1 MKTLVKPVAA
11 LTLVVS
17 GACFAQTP
25 GLPAA
30 AEPTAPASRIGP
42 PVPGAP
48 AMSNTPSR
56 TTPRASGTMT
66 LPRTPTDPT
75 GTTVP
80 PLTPTAPKSP
90 ITPPAPLPPLTP
102 ASGSRA

>member
-1 MKTLVKPVAA
+1 MKTLSRPIAA
-11 LTLVVS
+11 AVLMLA

-42 PVPGAP
+42 PVPRTP
-48 AMSNTPSR
+48 ALSSTPSR
-56 TTPRASGTMT
+56 TTPMPSGTLT

-80 PLTPTAPKSP
+80 S
-90 ITPPAPLPPLTP
+90 LTP
-102 ASGSRA
+102 ASGTRG

>member
-1 MKTLVKPVAA
+1 MKTPVKPIVALA
-11 LTLVVS
+11 IAFW

-30 AEPTAPASRIGP
+30 AEPTAPAARIGP
-42 PVPGAP
+42 PVPGTP
-48 AMSNTPSR
+48 ALSNTPSR
-56 TTPRASGTMT
+56 STPRPSGTLT
-66 LPRTPTDPT
+66 LPRTPTDPS

-80 PLTPTAPKSP
+80 LLTPTAPKG
-90 ITPPAPLPPLTP
+90 PLVP

>member
-1 MKTLVKPVAA
+1 MKTLSTTIAA
-11 LTLVVS
+11 GALMLA

-42 PVPGAP
+42 PVPGVP
-48 AMSNTPSR
+48 VLSNTPLR
-56 TTPRASGTMT
+56 TTPKTSGTLT

-80 PLTPTAPKSP
+80 PLTP
-90 ITPPAPLPPLTP
+90 
-102 ASGSRA
+102 ASGTRG

>member
-1 MKTLVKPVAA
+1 MKIFFIPMAA
-11 LTLVVS
+11 LAAVVS

-56 TTPRASGTMT
+56 SAPMTTGTLA
-66 LPRTPTDPT
+66 LPRTPTDPG
-75 GTTVP
+75 GTTLP
-80 PLTPTAPKSP
+80 PMTPTAPK
-90 ITPPAPLPPLTP
+90 APRVP
-102 ASGSRA
+102 ASDSRA